1 MAYPLPTDFFQL
13 HWFLPSRFCHPPT
26 TSLIRSRP
34 TDQVWRTGWTR
45 KKSRISLSTH
55 LKLVIVFSTHHKL
68 AYSNDCHWLEF
79 VLYSGIC
86 NPILFSPGDAPLE
99 VQIVD
104 QPDSQDVKEV
114 SPGVHECSYKP
125 KTGAPKQV
133 SRHHITALFFWL
145 IFVKKFLYV
154 PGGPIIDTTLQSKM
168 NAKLCK

>member
-79 VLYSGIC
+79 VFVFWYVIRFYFLQATL
-86 NPILFSPGDAPLE
+86 PWKFRLWTSPTARTWRRFRLVFTSAVTSPRPGLPNRSLD
-99 VQIVD
+99 IT
-104 QPDSQDVKEV
+104 SQ
-114 SPGVHECSYKP
+114 
-125 KTGAPKQV
+125 
-133 SRHHITALFFWL
+133 RFFLCL
-145 IFVKKFLYV
+145 IFFVKKSHICLEGQLLT
-154 PGGPIIDTTLQSKM
+154 PPRGGHNSPI
-168 NAKLCK
+168 

>member
-68 AYSNDCHWLEF
+68 AYSNDCQY
-79 VLYSGIC
+79 VVGICFCILVC

-133 SRHHITALFFWL
+133 SRHHIPALFLMSDF
-145 IFVKKFLYV
+145 FCKKILYL
-154 PGGPIIDTTLQSKM
+154 PGGPIIDPS
-168 NAKLCK
+168 